1 MAAGLVPCPLTTF
14 IMTYAASREEIAF
27 GIVFAAAFAAGTIV
41 TVAAFPIAAIL
52 FRTRLLRL
60 IERTSG
66 VRHRLGRAVEVLP
79 PAPSCCWA
87 SSQSSGGACDAA
99 VGYG

>member
-27 GIVFAAAFAAGTIV
+27 GIVFAAGTIV